1 MVRICFVCLGNI
13 CRSPTA
19 EGVMQHL
26 VEAADLTEHIELDSA
41 GTGAYHVGERPDR
54 RSAAAA
60 RQRGVE
66 LRGRARQFEA
76 ADFDEFDH
84 VVAMDLSN
92 LRDLTGLCRSSSDRA
107 KLSLLRDF
115 DPESP
120 KGSSVPDPYYGG
132 PGGFDEV
139 LDICEAGCRHL
150 LARLRQDHGW

>member
-1 MVRICFVCLGNI
+1 MCLGNI

-26 VEAADLTEHIELDSA
+26 VEAADLTEHVELDSA

-60 RQRGVE
+60 RQRGIE
-66 LRGRARQFEA
+66 LRGRARQFEVS
-76 ADFDEFDH
+76 DFDEFDH
-84 VVAMDLSN
+84 VVAMDQAN
-92 LRDLTGLCRSSSDRA
+92 FRDLAGLCRSHADRA
-107 KLSLLRDF
+107 KLSLLRDY

>member
-1 MVRICFVCLGNI
+1 MCLGNI

-26 VEAADLTEHIELDSA
+26 VEAADLTQHIELDSA

-60 RQRGVE
+60 QRRGIE
-66 LRGRARQFEA
+66 LRGRARQFEVS
-76 ADFDEFDH
+76 DFDAFDH
-84 VVAMDLSN
+84 VVAMDQAN
-92 LRDLTGLCRSSSDRA
+92 FVDLTRLCRSAADRA
-107 KLSLLRDF
+107 KLSLLRDH

-120 KGSSVPDPYYGG
+120 KGSDVPDPYYGG
-132 PGGFDEV
+132 AGGFDEV

>member
-1 MVRICFVCLGNI
+1 
-13 CRSPTA
+13 
-19 EGVMQHL
+19 MQHL
-26 VEAADLTEHIELDSA
+26 VEAAALTEHIELSSA

-60 RQRGVE
+60 RERGVE
-66 LRGRARQFEA
+66 LKGRARQFEA
-76 ADFDEFDH
+76 SDFDAFDF
-84 VVAMDLSN
+84 VVAMDTSN
-92 LRDLTGLCRSSSDRA
+92 LKNLTELCRSDDDRA

-115 DPESP
+115 DPASP

-150 LARLRQDHGW
+150 LAQLRRENGW

>member
-1 MVRICFVCLGNI
+1 MRILAVCLGNI
-13 CRSPTA
+13 CRSPSA

-26 VEAADLTEHIELDSA
+26 VEAADLTGHIQLDSA

-60 RQRGVE
+60 RQRGIE

-76 ADFDEFDH
+76 SDFDEFDH
-84 VVAMDLSN
+84 VVAMDQAN
-92 LRDLTGLCRSSSDRA
+92 LRELAGLCRSQADRA

>member
-60 RQRGVE
+60 RQRGIE

-84 VVAMDLSN
+84 VVAMDQSN
-92 LRDLTGLCRSSSDRA
+92 FRDLSGLCRSSSDRT

-150 LARLRQDHGW
+150 LAQLRQDHGW